1 LFQISPFEPVIQEL
15 CPMKFIAALL
25 AVFVAITPASL
36 ADDEHPVP
44 FDENFDAMS
53 VVEDALVQARD
64 EDKRVLLILGANWCH
79 DSRGLAHH
87 FEDAEIA
94 ALLEQNYVGWRDQNH
109 AVMNRFGV
117 AAIYG
122 TPTVFIIDPDTEALL
137 NHSERSAWTSAASS
151 STEAVRSYFERWS
164 TAHPAMGGV
173 AESSLIFQSMMIEID
188 LFEEEESRRLAAAYL
203 DIGRWRSLE
212 GDAQPDNFSAL
223 SREVDRWRGGMSGRV
238 ADLRSQAR
246 TLIVDALLEIAGE
259 GAITVETVAILDA
272 RDPDLSLD
280 YERHESDV
288 W

>member
-1 LFQISPFEPVIQEL
+1 
-15 CPMKFIAALL
+15 MKIIASLL
-25 AVFVAITPASL
+25 ALFVVFAPASF
-36 ADDEHPVP
+36 ADDEHPMP

-53 VVEDALVQARD
+53 VIEDALAQARG
-64 EDKRVLLILGANWCH
+64 EDKRVLLVLGANWCH

-87 FEDAEIA
+87 FEDPEIA
-94 ALLEQNYVGWRDQNH
+94 ALLEQNYVQRFIDVGWRDQNH

-122 TPTVFIIDPDTEALL
+122 TPTVFIIEPTTETLL
-137 NHSERSAWTSAASS
+137 NHAERSAWTSAASA
-151 STEAVRSYFERWS
+151 STEAVHSYFERWS
-164 TAHPAMGGV
+164 TAYPVLGGV
-173 AESSLIFQSMMIEID
+173 TESSLIYQSMMIEID
-188 LFEEEESRRLAAAYL
+188 LFEEDESRRLAAAYL

-212 GDAQPDNFSAL
+212 ADARPDNFNAL
-223 SREVDRWRGGMSGRV
+223 SREVDRWRGRMSGRV

-246 TLIVDALLEIAGE
+246 SLVIDALMEIAGE
-259 GAITVETVAILDA
+259 GSITVETVAILDA